1 MKKLILAMTIL
12 ISASA
17 LNAQKFGAS
26 PEDSLE
32 CIKNMSLYQDYY
44 RQKQYDESLKYW
56 KNVFTYCPKVS
67 KGIYIKGARLYE
79 KKIKKTKEDKELKEL
94 LIDTLMMVYDS
105 RIEHFG
111 ERGIV
116 LGRKAADLIQ
126 HRPSEVEA
134 AYKMFEESLQL
145 QGNDMEAGALV
156 YMYQTKYKMF
166 KNELTTKDELINLYP
181 KLKAIADYNV
191 KNSTREKDRE
201 NYKKTGDNLL
211 EFFKQVADCDDL
223 VKAFTPRYEKDP
235 ENIEQLKE
243 ILSLLNTKE
252 CEDADFYITIAKK
265 LQEKEPSALAAW
277 SIANWYVKKKD
288 CPTAIPYYEEAFTL
302 ADNMEDKDEVAP
314 FKVKAILRAGLCQ
327 LSAGQYSSAKQKAL
341 KALSID
347 PNSGD
352 AYMMLGDAYLG
363 GASTWGENPCEKGAG
378 YWAAVDKYQIA
389 LKYLSRNTV
398 TYKVQCKSCSVSYS
412 TGDGGNEMKSGIKG
426 SWEKSISVNSGASVA
441 INASSDT
448 KGDKVRVHIFQNDK
462 LEKKAESEGDFISA
476 AASYAVTSS
485 TASIYSKIQT
495 AKSRYPEK
503 SECFFIGKNEGD
515 EIKVGSWINETTKV
529 RF

>member
-1 MKKLILAMTIL
+1 MKKLMLAMAIL
-12 ISASA
+12 VSVTA

-32 CIKNMSLYQDYY
+32 CIKNLSLYQDYY
-44 RQKQYDESLKYW
+44 RQKQFDESLNYW
-56 KNVFTYCPKVS
+56 RNVYTYCPKVS
-67 KGIYIKGARLYE
+67 KGIYIKGVKLYE
-79 KKIKKTKEDKELKEL
+79 KKIKKTKEDKVLKEL
-94 LIDTLMMVYDS
+94 LIDTLMMVYDA
-105 RIEHFG
+105 RIVHFG
-111 ERGIV
+111 QRGLV
-116 LGRKAADLIQ
+116 LGRKAADVIQ
-126 HRPSEVEA
+126 HRPSEVKA
-134 AYKMFEESLQL
+134 AYKMFEESLEL

-156 YMYQTKYKMF
+156 YMYRTKYKIY
-166 KNELTTKDELINLYP
+166 KKGLCPKDEVISLYP

-191 KNSTREKDRE
+191 KNSTREKDKV
-201 NYKKTGDNLL
+201 NYQKTSDNLL
-211 EFFKQVADCDDL
+211 EFFKQVAECEDL
-223 VKAFTPRYEKDP
+223 VKAFKPKFEKDP

-252 CEDADFYITIAKK
+252 CDDVDFYITVAKK
-265 LQEKEPSALAAW
+265 LQEKEPSAIAAW

-288 CPTAIPYYEEAFTL
+288 CATAIPFYEEAYKL
-302 ADNMEDKDEVAP
+302 ADNMEEKEEIAP

-327 LSAGQYSSAKQKAL
+327 LSAGQYASAKQKAL
-341 KALSID
+341 KALTID

-352 AYMMLGDAYLG
+352 AYVMLGDAYLG
-363 GASTWGENPCEKGAG
+363 GASTWGENACEKGAG

-398 TYKVQCKSCSVSYS
+398 TYKVKCKSCSVSYA

-426 SWEKSISVNSGASVA
+426 SWEKTISVNSGASVA

-476 AASYAVTSS
+476 TASHAVTNP